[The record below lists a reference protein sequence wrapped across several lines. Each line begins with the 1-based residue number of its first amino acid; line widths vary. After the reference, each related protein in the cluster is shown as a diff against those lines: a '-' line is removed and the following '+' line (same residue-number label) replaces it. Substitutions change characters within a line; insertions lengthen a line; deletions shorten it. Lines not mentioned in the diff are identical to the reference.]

1 MLYLLT
7 LIASQKG
14 YSVLEQQNRAIIYIY
29 ILLLDVILCLTRIK
43 SSEYMPFLRQWVSD
57 QFISGLQHGMARD
70 EYKKTGK
77 KEDSKLILTN
87 LWN

>member
-1 MLYLLT
+1 
-7 LIASQKG
+7 
-14 YSVLEQQNRAIIYIY
+14 
-29 ILLLDVILCLTRIK
+29 
-43 SSEYMPFLRQWVSD
+43 MPFLRQWVSD

>member
-29 ILLLDVILCLTRIK
+29 IYIIIGCYFMFNEDKKFRIHAIF
-43 SSEYMPFLRQWVSD
+43 EAV
-57 QFISGLQHGMARD
+57 
-70 EYKKTGK
+70 GK
-77 KEDSKLILTN
+77 
-87 LWN
+87 